1 VEYHLLAVPQNRTI
15 FVLAVAQN
23 RSIHSLG
30 MEKNR
35 PILPL
40 VVEKDLRNQF
50 GWVVEPGI
58 VDCDYRVVFNADY

>member
-1 VEYHLLAVPQNRTI
+1 MEHYLLAIPQSRTI
-15 FVLAVAQN
+15 RMLAVAQN
-23 RSIHSLG
+23 RSIRSLG

-35 PILPL
+35 SILPL

-58 VDCDYRVVFNADY
+58 VDCDYRIVFNADY